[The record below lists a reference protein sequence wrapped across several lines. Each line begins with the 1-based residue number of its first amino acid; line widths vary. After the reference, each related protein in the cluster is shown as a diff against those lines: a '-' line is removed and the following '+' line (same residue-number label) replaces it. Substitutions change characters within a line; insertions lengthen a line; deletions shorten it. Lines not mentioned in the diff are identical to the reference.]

1 MNRRS
6 SVPLVERRAFN
17 LKVWGSTPHGGAVLV
32 CIQPSMSSFFFFHY
46 GSASFPTP
54 HFFLVLSK

>member
-1 MNRRS
+1 
-6 SVPLVERRAFN
+6 
-17 LKVWGSTPHGGAVLV
+17 
-32 CIQPSMSSFFFFHY
+32 MSSFFFFHY

>member
-1 MNRRS
+1 M
-6 SVPLVERRAFN
+6 F
-17 LKVWGSTPHGGAVLV
+17 
-32 CIQPSMSSFFFFHY
+32 SFFFFHY